1 MTLSGT
7 RTTRV
12 KLAEHP
18 FGSKHLAAGGA
29 AGQTA
34 AARPRDEDGKLQE
47 LDGKVAVITGG
58 GSGIGASLARACAT
72 ADAVVVVDV
81 NKERAAS
88 SRPSSRTG
96 RPSPA
101 PSTCPT
107 PTRCRRSP
115 TSRSTRS
122 APCTC
127 SATTPVSPPPAASG
141 LTDDE
146 WRWLLGVNVQGVA
159 NGIRSF
165 VPRMIEQGEG
175 HIVNTGSGASF
186 VSTPRLGPYCA
197 TKHAI
202 VGLSEALRY
211 ELDGTG
217 IGVTCSSR
225 RREHQHRRLDGPALG
240 HRPDAIAD
248 DFTALTGA
256 MDETSLAVIE
266 PEVVAE
272 VTLVGVRE
280 GWPYIV
286 MGPGQSVGVE
296 RRYGEVLDADRLSK
310 DRFPFLP

>member
-1 MTLSGT
+1 M
-7 RTTRV
+7 
-12 KLAEHP
+12 
-18 FGSKHLAAGGA
+18 
-29 AGQTA
+29 
-34 AARPRDEDGKLQE
+34 LQE

-58 GSGIGASLARACAT
+58 GSGIGASLARTCA
-72 ADAVVVVDV
+72 AEGMQVVVVDV
-81 NKERAAS
+81 SEERAKAVAAELPDGTAVA
-88 SRPSSRTG
+88 RPVDVSDAMAVQDLADFAFDRFG
-96 RPSPA
+96 AVHLLCNNAGVSPA
-101 PSTCPT
+101 G
-107 PTRCRRSP
+107 RIWDF
-115 TSRSTRS
+115 
-122 APCTC
+122 
-127 SATTPVSPPPAASG
+127 
-141 LTDDE
+141 TDDE
-146 WRWLLGVNVQGVA
+146 WRWLLGVNVHGVA

-217 IGVTCSSR
+217 IGVSV
-225 RREHQHRRLDGPALG
+225 LVPAG
-240 HRPDAIAD
+240 VNTNIGDSMVRPSATDPDAIAD
-248 DFTALTGA
+248 DFTVLTNA

-296 RRYGEVLDADRLSK
+296 RRANEVLDAHRLSK
-310 DRFPFLP
+310 ERFPFLP

>member
-1 MTLSGT
+1 M
-7 RTTRV
+7 
-12 KLAEHP
+12 
-18 FGSKHLAAGGA
+18 
-29 AGQTA
+29 
-34 AARPRDEDGKLQE
+34 LQE
-47 LDGKVAVITGG
+47 LDGKIAVITGG
-58 GSGIGASLARACAT
+58 GSGIGASLARACA
-72 ADAVVVVDV
+72 AEGMRVVVVDV
-81 NKERAAS
+81 SGERAAS
-88 SRPSSRTG
+88 VAAELPDGTAVARAVDVSDAASVEALADFAFDTFG
-96 RPSPA
+96 AVHLLCNNAGVSPA
-101 PSTCPT
+101 G
-107 PTRCRRSP
+107 RIWDF
-115 TSRSTRS
+115 
-122 APCTC
+122 
-127 SATTPVSPPPAASG
+127 
-141 LTDDE
+141 TDDE
-146 WRWLLGVNVQGVA
+146 WRWLLGVNVHGVA

-217 IGVTCSSR
+217 IGVSV
-225 RREHQHRRLDGPALG
+225 LVPAG
-240 HRPDAIAD
+240 VNTNIGDSMVRPSATDPDAIAD
-248 DFTALTGA
+248 DFTVLTNA

-296 RRYGEVLDADRLSK
+296 RRYGEVLDAHRLSK
-310 DRFPFLP
+310 ERFPFLP

>member
-1 MTLSGT
+1 M
-7 RTTRV
+7 
-12 KLAEHP
+12 
-18 FGSKHLAAGGA
+18 
-29 AGQTA
+29 
-34 AARPRDEDGKLQE
+34 LQE
-47 LDGKVAVITGG
+47 LDGRVAVITGG
-58 GSGIGASLARACAT
+58 GSGIGASLARACA
-72 ADAVVVVDV
+72 AEGMRVVVVDV
-81 NKERAAS
+81 SGERAAS
-88 SRPSSRTG
+88 VAAEIPDGTAVARAVDVSDAASVEALADFAFDTFG
-96 RPSPA
+96 AVHLLCNNAGVSPA
-101 PSTCPT
+101 G
-107 PTRCRRSP
+107 RIWDF
-115 TSRSTRS
+115 
-122 APCTC
+122 
-127 SATTPVSPPPAASG
+127 
-141 LTDDE
+141 TDDE
-146 WRWLLGVNVQGVA
+146 WRWLLGVNVHGVA

-217 IGVTCSSR
+217 IGVSV
-225 RREHQHRRLDGPALG
+225 LVPAG
-240 HRPDAIAD
+240 VNTNIGDSMVRPSATDPDAIAD
-248 DFTALTGA
+248 DFTVLTNA

-296 RRYGEVLDADRLSK
+296 RRYGEVLDAHRLSK
-310 DRFPFLP
+310 ERFPFLP

>member
-1 MTLSGT
+1 M
-7 RTTRV
+7 
-12 KLAEHP
+12 
-18 FGSKHLAAGGA
+18 
-29 AGQTA
+29 
-34 AARPRDEDGKLQE
+34 LQE

-58 GSGIGASLARACAT
+58 GSGIGASLARACT
-72 ADAVVVVDV
+72 AEGMRVVVVDV
-81 NKERAAS
+81 SEERAAS
-88 SRPSSRTG
+88 VAAELPGGTAVARAVDVSDAASVEALADFAFDAFG
-96 RPSPA
+96 AVHLLCNNAGVSPA
-101 PSTCPT
+101 G
-107 PTRCRRSP
+107 RIWDF
-115 TSRSTRS
+115 
-122 APCTC
+122 
-127 SATTPVSPPPAASG
+127 
-141 LTDDE
+141 TDDE
-146 WRWLLGVNVQGVA
+146 WRWLLGVNVHGVA

-217 IGVTCSSR
+217 IGVSV
-225 RREHQHRRLDGPALG
+225 LVPAG
-240 HRPDAIAD
+240 VNTNIGDSMVRPSATDPDAIAD
-248 DFTALTGA
+248 DFTVLTNA

-296 RRYGEVLDADRLSK
+296 RRYGEVLDAHRLSK
-310 DRFPFLP
+310 ERFPFLP

>member
-1 MTLSGT
+1 M
-7 RTTRV
+7 
-12 KLAEHP
+12 
-18 FGSKHLAAGGA
+18 
-29 AGQTA
+29 
-34 AARPRDEDGKLQE
+34 LQE

-58 GSGIGASLARACAT
+58 GSGIGASLARACA
-72 ADAVVVVDV
+72 AAGMRVVVVDV
-81 NKERAAS
+81 NEERAAS
-88 SRPSSRTG
+88 VAAELPAGTAVARAVDVSDADAVQALADFAFDTFG
-96 RPSPA
+96 AVHLLCNNAGVSPA
-101 PSTCPT
+101 G
-107 PTRCRRSP
+107 RIWDF
-115 TSRSTRS
+115 
-122 APCTC
+122 
-127 SATTPVSPPPAASG
+127 
-141 LTDDE
+141 TDDE

-186 VSTPRLGPYCA
+186 VSTPRLGPYSA

-211 ELDGTG
+211 ELEGTG
-217 IGVTCSSR
+217 IGVSV
-225 RREHQHRRLDGPALG
+225 LVPAG
-240 HRPDAIAD
+240 VNTNIGDSMVRPSATDPDAIAD
-248 DFTALTGA
+248 DFTALTNA

-296 RRYGEVLDADRLSK
+296 RRYGEVLDAHRLSK

>member
-1 MTLSGT
+1 M
-7 RTTRV
+7 
-12 KLAEHP
+12 
-18 FGSKHLAAGGA
+18 
-29 AGQTA
+29 
-34 AARPRDEDGKLQE
+34 LQE

-58 GSGIGASLARACAT
+58 GSGIGASLARACA
-72 ADAVVVVDV
+72 AAGMRVVVVDV
-81 NKERAAS
+81 NEERAAS
-88 SRPSSRTG
+88 VAAELPDGSAVARAVDVSDADAVQALADFAFDTLG
-96 RPSPA
+96 AVHLLCNNAGVSPA
-101 PSTCPT
+101 G
-107 PTRCRRSP
+107 RIWDF
-115 TSRSTRS
+115 
-122 APCTC
+122 
-127 SATTPVSPPPAASG
+127 
-141 LTDDE
+141 TDDE

-186 VSTPRLGPYCA
+186 VSTPRLGPYSA

-217 IGVTCSSR
+217 IGVSV
-225 RREHQHRRLDGPALG
+225 LVPAG
-240 HRPDAIAD
+240 VNTNIGDSMVRPSATDPDAIAD
-248 DFTALTGA
+248 DFTALTNA

-296 RRYGEVLDADRLSK
+296 RRYGEVLDAHRLSK